1 MNVLIYQGSESERR
15 GLLCGGYSVKS
26 QFEIC
31 GQESPERC
39 LPFYRLLIYDL

>member
-15 GLLCGGYSVKS
+15 GLLCGGYSVKR

-31 GQESPERC
+31 GQESPKRVSA
-39 LPFYRLLIYDL
+39 LLQASDI